1 MRVIG
6 EFETHLTV
14 RCRGEEDIDALARWA
29 DDHGLKFAHIV
40 LDRGRVP
47 SQPMLTRRTTG
58 TFAQARA
65 AARRAADDLRA
76 GGFTVTRTK
85 IEAAPW
91 NEGVPASDADADA
104 GGPYYFEHH
113 IKLLLEAGD
122 DTAALAASVAPH
134 AAHLSRNARRVR
146 ADGRRERFVTQRC
159 HGVGART
166 AGRRL
171 DALTAVLRAQGLDIA
186 SVEREFVVFDDDV
199 SLDDGW
205 ITEAAP

>member
-1 MRVIG
+1 MRLTG

-14 RCRGEEDIDALARWA
+14 RCHGDEEIEALARWA
-29 DDHGLKFAHIV
+29 ADHGLKFAHIV
-40 LDRGRVP
+40 LDRGRVC
-47 SQPMLTRRTTG
+47 SQPMLTQRTSG
-58 TFAQARA
+58 TLAQARTA
-65 AARRAADDLRA
+65 AERAADDLRA
-76 GGFTVTRTK
+76 GGFTVRRTK

-91 NEGVPASDADADA
+91 NDGVPASDADA

-171 DALTAVLRAQGLDIA
+171 DALTAVLSARGHGIA